1 MSTAVKQTQYVE
13 MLTRLREAAYRIK
26 TELCPTVSSA
36 KGRRSAHRVPSIQQS
51 VTKKYIAGLEQP
63 TSSPPPPSHIHKNTL
78 PY

>member
-1 MSTAVKQTQYVE
+1 MSTAVRQTQYVE
-13 MLTRLREAAYRIK
+13 MLTRLRQAAYRIK

-51 VTKKYIAGLEQP
+51 VAKKYIAGLEQP
-63 TSSPPPPSHIHKNTL
+63 TSSPPPSHTHKSTL